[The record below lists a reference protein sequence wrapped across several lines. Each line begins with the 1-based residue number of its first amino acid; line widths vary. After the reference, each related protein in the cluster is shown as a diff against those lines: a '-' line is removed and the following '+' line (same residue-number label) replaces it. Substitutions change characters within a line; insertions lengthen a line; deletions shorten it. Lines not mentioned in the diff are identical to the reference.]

1 MVTKLNIFLDETG
14 KKSNELS
21 LIGAISIPNDF
32 YQSTT
37 VQELNDELQE
47 KEFKLHFTQ
56 YDKSDYETYIRIINQ
71 ILSINGIIRM
81 NGIIFKKSQFKMHPL
96 LKSKVNDMIY
106 GKIPER
112 VIYGLLRN
120 YSNLESVYANIFIE
134 NSEEYKSRKLDIA
147 VKKQIN
153 THSLYR
159 FDNFKIQRSQ
169 LIPKNRQIGVEITDI
184 LIGMLRL
191 IISYDT
197 VIRDNNKISKTALS
211 KVLLIN
217 DLLPTLEKLFSETS
231 IYELSYQDHL
241 IKIPLNSYLELF
253 KSKLVSLKDSHPEYF
268 ADPSF
273 KKI

>member
-71 ILSINGIIRM
+71 ILSINGII
-81 NGIIFKKSQFKMHPL
+81 FKKSQFKMHPL

-153 THSLYR
+153 THALYR

-231 IYELSYQDHL
+231 IYEFMNYL
-241 IKIPLNSYLELF
+241 IKTT
-253 KSKLVSLKDSHPEYF
+253 
-268 ADPSF
+268 
-273 KKI
+273 